1 MSSKN
6 VLNDFDG
13 LLNWDNLQDWIAA
26 NDLPGSGPVTAVS
39 PITGGSQNAL
49 FMMTRGNERLVLRR
63 PPKHLRPNSNET
75 MRREA
80 RVLTALKGS
89 SVPHAAAYGACDDE
103 SVIGATFY
111 VMAPLEGYSPMR
123 ALPKDYANNAQW
135 RREMGAEM
143 MRASAELSKVDYIAA
158 GLSDFGKVEN
168 WHGRQVDRWRS
179 QLEGYRGMENYPGH
193 ALPHVDETGQWLNDN
208 LPSDGRIGIIHGDF
222 QYPNVMY
229 FDDRPKISGLIDWE
243 LSTLGDPLIDLG
255 WMLSSWSG
263 EGDPAGKE
271 PVVTPWDNFMTR
283 ADLIALYGEL
293 TGRDMTV
300 MPWFATLACYKL
312 ACILEGTYARACAG
326 KAPKET
332 GDFLHNYAL
341 WLMARAQQVIGTG
354 KV

>member
-1 MSSKN
+1 MTNKSELS
-6 VLNDFDG
+6 DFNG

-39 PITGGSQNAL
+39 TITGGSQNAL
-49 FMMTRGNERLVLRR
+49 FMLTRGSERLVLRR
-63 PPKHLRPNSNET
+63 PPKHLRPNNNET

-89 SVPHAAAYGACDDE
+89 AVPHAAVYGACDDE

-123 ALPKDYANNAQW
+123 ALPDAYVNNAEW

-143 MRASAELSKVDYIAA
+143 MHASAELSKVDYVAA
-158 GLSDFGKVEN
+158 GLSDFGKIEN

-193 ALPHVDETGQWLNDN
+193 ALPNVDETGQWLNDN

-229 FDDRPKISGLIDWE
+229 FNDRPKIAGRIDWE

-263 EGDPAGKE
+263 QGDPAGKE

-283 ADLIALYGEL
+283 SELIALYGEL
-293 TGRDMTV
+293 TGRDMAA

-341 WLMARAQQVIGTG
+341 WLMARAQQIIGTG